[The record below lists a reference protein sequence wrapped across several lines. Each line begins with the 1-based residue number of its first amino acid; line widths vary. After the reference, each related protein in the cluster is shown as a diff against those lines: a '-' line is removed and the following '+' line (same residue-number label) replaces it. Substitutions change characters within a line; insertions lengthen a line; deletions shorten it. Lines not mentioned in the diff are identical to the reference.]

1 MTIHEQMP
9 ASTDAV
15 SNHLLVKIAELYFL
29 DELTQLQIA
38 RRLGLSRQKVQRL
51 IHAAKEKG
59 IVQIT
64 IHPVRR
70 TSSPIERQLERQ
82 FSLRE
87 ALVVETDEYDDHDA
101 VTRALGPPSAEY
113 LLRVVNDGDSIA
125 VSWGSTLRAVV
136 DALPV
141 LGKPLRNVRVI
152 QALGGLGNPNTEIHA
167 GDLTKRM
174 ARIFAAEA
182 ILLPAPGVVKT
193 SAARAA
199 LLEDYHVERA
209 LTAARNATI
218 AVMGLG
224 VPRQDS
230 LLMREGQIVSWPELM
245 RLRKRGAVGDINLRY
260 FDGRGR
266 PMPSNLDRRTIS
278 IGIEDIRRIGRVIVI
293 AGGRRKFDA
302 IAAALRGDL
311 PDVLITDSTTAH
323 RLLKTSSAR
332 KAAAVPR

>member
-1 MTIHEQMP
+1 MPGLQPGRPDWAILHQRGLQTDGVCYIEHMTTHEQMP
-9 ASTDAV
+9 TSTDAV

-64 IHPVRR
+64 IQPVRR

-101 VTRALGPPSAEY
+101 VAQALGPPSAEY
-113 LLRVVNDGDSIA
+113 LLRVVDDGDSIA

-193 SAARAA
+193 SAARPAPS
-199 LLEDYHVERA
+199 R
-209 LTAARNATI
+209 
-218 AVMGLG
+218 
-224 VPRQDS
+224 
-230 LLMREGQIVSWPELM
+230 
-245 RLRKRGAVGDINLRY
+245 RLSRGTG
-260 FDGRGR
+260 
-266 PMPSNLDRRTIS
+266 LDRRS
-278 IGIEDIRRIGRVIVI
+278 ERHDRRHGP
-293 AGGRRKFDA
+293 RRASPRLALDA
-302 IAAALRGDL
+302 RRADR
-311 PDVLITDSTTAH
+311 
-323 RLLKTSSAR
+323 
-332 KAAAVPR
+332 